1 MLRCGC
7 RIDASPFQ
15 ARVYERVETHVR
27 ERARLACGDVA
38 EEMNDDA
45 LGKVVSLDLAV
56 EDELT

>member
-1 MLRCGC
+1 M
-7 RIDASPFQ
+7 DAGLTRPSFQ